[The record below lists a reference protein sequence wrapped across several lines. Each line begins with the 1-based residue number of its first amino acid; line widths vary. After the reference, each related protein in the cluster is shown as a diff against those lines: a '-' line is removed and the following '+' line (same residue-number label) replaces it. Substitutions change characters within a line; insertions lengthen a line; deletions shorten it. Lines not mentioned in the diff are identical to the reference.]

1 MGNVHKKVSNSTHPA
16 LIRFCDVISRAT
28 NAVYKITS
36 EELSIIGA
44 QDGGKKI
51 WIAKEVV
58 EGEKLQ
64 VLSGKCIARRRDWY

>member
-1 MGNVHKKVSNSTHPA
+1 MGHVRKKVNNSTHPA
-16 LIRFCDVISRAT
+16 LIRFFDEISRAT
-28 NAVYKITS
+28 NAVCHITS

-58 EGEKLQ
+58 KGEKLQ